1 MLNVNEQ
8 VKMLIS
14 TVTIY
19 LESENDELVER
30 PVTPDKS
37 NNQKK
42 SRQVEKQILNLK
54 KCFFLENG
62 NTNMLVE
69 WALKQKLDETI

>member
-1 MLNVNEQ
+1 
-8 VKMLIS
+8 MLIS

-42 SRQVEKQILNLK
+42 ILNLK

-69 WALKQKLDETI
+69 WALKQKLDETS

>member
-1 MLNVNEQ
+1 MLNINEQ

-42 SRQVEKQILNLK
+42 ILNLK

-62 NTNMLVE
+62 TTNMLVE